1 MEEVYFVRMAGR
13 GKDEEGY
20 SVEAQENMEV
30 ALESFK
36 ESLIPIGSEEANKN
50 VFATIKVMIG
60 GIRRRLVDLGNV
72 DAPEGPLKIQLM
84 IFNKEHIPL
93 VMEQLKE
100 DGFKPRAEPGSQYV
114 KIDVPPPTR
123 LQLMDIAADV
133 DRRTKSCIGALTK
146 IKSNTSQRLMKALDN
161 EYIERKIAGIANK
174 NMEKTFSKLEKE
186 SIKIGMLK
194 KIEILGKWFS
204 PETDMEKTLYKTYK
218 EVEAKKAKKSE
229 SKSD

>member
-1 MEEVYFVRMAGR
+1 MAGR
-13 GKDEEGY
+13 GKEEEGY
-20 SVEAQENMEV
+20 SVEAQENMQV
-30 ALESFK
+30 ALETFK
-36 ESLIPIGSEEANKN
+36 ESLISIGSEEANKN
-50 VFATIKVMIG
+50 VFATIKVIVG

-72 DAPEGPLKIQLM
+72 EAPEGPLKIQLM

-100 DGFKPRAEPGSQYV
+100 DGFKPRSDPGSQYV

-133 DRRTKSCIGALTK
+133 DRRTKSCVGALTK

-161 EYIERKIAGIANK
+161 EYIEQKIAGLANK
-174 NMEKTFSKLEKE
+174 NMEKTFTKLEKE
-186 SIKIGMLK
+186 AVKIGMLK
-194 KIEILGKWFS
+194 KIEILGKWYS
-204 PETDMEKTLYKTYK
+204 PENDLEKVFYKDYQQ
-218 EVEAKKAKKSE
+218 AQKKKNE

>member
-1 MEEVYFVRMAGR
+1 MAGR
-13 GKDEEGY
+13 AKDEEGY
-20 SVEAQENMEV
+20 SVEAQENMQV
-30 ALESFK
+30 AVENFK
-36 ESLIPIGSEEANKN
+36 ESLVAIGSEEANKN
-50 VFATIKVMIG
+50 VFATIKVMVS

-84 IFNKEHIPL
+84 IFNKDHIPL

-100 DGFKPRAEPGSQYV
+100 DGFKPRSEPGSQYV

-133 DRRTKSCIGALTK
+133 DRRTRSCIGALTK

-161 EYIERKIAGIANK
+161 EYIEQRTAGLANK
-174 NMEKTFSKLEKE
+174 NMEKTFKKLEKE

-194 KIEILGKWFS
+194 KIEILGKWYS
-204 PETDMEKTLYKTYK
+204 PDNDLEKALYNTYK
-218 EVEAKKAKKSE
+218 KSLEKKSE
-229 SKSD
+229 TTE

>member
-1 MEEVYFVRMAGR
+1 MAGR
-13 GKDEEGY
+13 GKEEEVY
-20 SVEAQENMEV
+20 SVEAQENMQV
-30 ALESFK
+30 ALETFK
-36 ESLIPIGSEEANKN
+36 ESLISIGSEEANKN
-50 VFATIKVMIG
+50 VFATIKVMVG

-72 DAPEGPLKIQLM
+72 EAPEGPLKIQLM

-100 DGFKPRAEPGSQYV
+100 DGFKPRSDPGSQYV

-133 DRRTKSCIGALTK
+133 DRRTKSCVGALTK

-161 EYIERKIAGIANK
+161 EYIEQKIAGLANK
-174 NMEKTFSKLEKE
+174 NMEKTFTKLEKE
-186 SIKIGMLK
+186 AVKIGMLK
-194 KIEILGKWFS
+194 KIAILGKWYS
-204 PETDMEKTLYKTYK
+204 PENDLEKVFYKAYQQDQ
-218 EVEAKKAKKSE
+218 KKKNE